1 VPPGYW
7 WRRTA
12 RGRRLLDN
20 ELFIALLN
28 PAIALTLAA
37 AFFLLWL
44 YRVHRLHLM
53 MVAVAYAG
61 SAMGFLL
68 QYFVLPIGLPASRL
82 LSVLSFTI
90 ATFGLAGAIVARY
103 GRKPPWGQMGLLAVG
118 GLAGFSWF
126 MFVEPDL
133 TSRVFAINF
142 AFGGIS
148 LLVAVEIR
156 AVQERGAIER
166 MMIALALL
174 SAANFIVRP
183 VIAMALYGP
192 YHTYDG
198 FYASFYW
205 TTAVLSHAV
214 FSLLIALSLFTDE
227 ALVMMRK
234 LHSDSLT
241 DPLSDLLNRRGFE
254 ARAAALIAA
263 CARTNL
269 PVTLIVADLDRFK
282 ALNDRHG
289 HAAGDRVIAE
299 FSARLRM
306 AAGTR
311 AIAGRL
317 GGEEFAVL
325 LPMADLA
332 AARLFAEAVRAVFS
346 NGPIDGLPPQIRVTA
361 SFGIAAR
368 SGDESLAELTRRAD
382 EALYHV
388 KRGGRDGVRVSYQ
401 HAPEPLASDVL
412 LRTALS

>member
-1 VPPGYW
+1 
-7 WRRTA
+7 
-12 RGRRLLDN
+12 LDN

-44 YRVHRLHLM
+44 YRRHRFHLA

-61 SAMGFLL
+61 SAFGFLL
-68 QYFVLPIGLPASRL
+68 QYFVLPVGLPVSRL
-82 LSVLSFTI
+82 VSVLSFTI
-90 ATFGLAGAIVARY
+90 SVLALAGAIIARY
-103 GRKPPWGQMGLLAVG
+103 GRKPPWGQMGLLAIG
-118 GLAGFSWF
+118 GIAAFSWF

-142 AFGGIS
+142 AFGGIC
-148 LLVAVEIR
+148 LIVAAEIRDLPGKGAVE
-156 AVQERGAIER
+156 R
-166 MMIALALL
+166 MVIALALL
-174 SAANFIVRP
+174 SAANFLVRP
-183 VIAMALYGP
+183 VVAMAVYGP

-214 FSLLIALSLFTDE
+214 FSLLIALSLLTDE
-227 ALVMMRK
+227 ALVMMHK

-241 DPLSDLLNRRGFE
+241 DPLSELLNRRGFE
-254 ARAAALIAA
+254 ARAAALIEA

-269 PVTLIVADLDRFK
+269 PATLIVADLDRFK

-299 FSARLRM
+299 FAARLRM

-311 AIAGRL
+311 AVAGRL

-325 LPMADLA
+325 LPMTDLA

-346 NGPIDGLPPQIRVTA
+346 NGPIDGLPPEIRVTA
-361 SFGIAAR
+361 SFGIATR

-401 HAPEPLASDVL
+401 HMPEGLPSAVL
-412 LRTALS
+412 LQSV

>member
-1 VPPGYW
+1 
-7 WRRTA
+7 
-12 RGRRLLDN
+12 LDN

-44 YRVHRLHLM
+44 YRRQRFHLV
-53 MVAVAYAG
+53 MVAVGYAG
-61 SAMGFLL
+61 SAVGFLL
-68 QYFVLPIGLPASRL
+68 QYFVLPVGLPVSRL

-90 ATFGLAGAIVARY
+90 AVFALASVVISRC
-103 GRKPPWGQMGLLAVG
+103 GRKPPWGQIGLLGMG
-118 GLAGFSWF
+118 GIAAFSWF
-126 MFVEPDL
+126 MFVDPNL
-133 TSRVFAINF
+133 TWRVFAINF
-142 AFGGIS
+142 AFGGIC
-148 LLVAVEIR
+148 LVVAAELRAVSNRGAVEQTI
-156 AVQERGAIER
+156 
-166 MMIALALL
+166 MALALL
-174 SAANFIVRP
+174 SAVNFFVRP
-183 VIAMALYGP
+183 VLAMALYGS
-192 YHTYDG
+192 YQTYDG

-227 ALVMMRK
+227 ALVMMHK

-241 DPLSDLLNRRGFE
+241 DSLSGLLNRRGFE
-254 ARAAALIAA
+254 AKASALLDT
-263 CARTNL
+263 CVRTKL
-269 PVTLIVADLDRFK
+269 PVALIVADLDRFK

-299 FSARLRM
+299 FAMCLRT

-325 LPMADLA
+325 LPMADPA
-332 AARLFAEAVRAVFS
+332 AARLFAEAVRTVFS
-346 NGPIDGLPPQIRVTA
+346 GEAINGLPQEVRVTA

-368 SGDESLAELTRRAD
+368 SGRESLAELTCRAD

-388 KRGGRDGVRVSYQ
+388 KRDGRDGVRVSYQ
-401 HAPEPLASDVL
+401 RAPEPLASE
-412 LRTALS
+412 ALPRIA

>member
-1 VPPGYW
+1 
-7 WRRTA
+7 
-12 RGRRLLDN
+12 LDN

-44 YRVHRLHLM
+44 YLRQRFHLV

-61 SAMGFLL
+61 SALGFLL
-68 QYFVLPIGLPASRL
+68 QYFVLPVGLPVSRL
-82 LSVLSFTI
+82 FSVLGFTV
-90 ATFGLAGAIVARY
+90 AVFALAGAIIARH
-103 GRKPPWGQMGLLAVG
+103 GRKPPWVQIGLLGLG
-118 GLAGFSWF
+118 GIAGFSWF

-133 TSRVFAINF
+133 TGRVFAINF
-142 AFGGIS
+142 AFGGIC
-148 LLVAVEIR
+148 LVVVAELR
-156 AVQERGAIER
+156 AVREGGAVER

-174 SAANFIVRP
+174 SAVNFLVRP
-183 VIAMALYGP
+183 VLAMALYGP

-198 FYASFYW
+198 FYTSFYW

-227 ALVMMRK
+227 ALVMMHK

-241 DPLSDLLNRRGFE
+241 DPLSGLLNRRGFE
-254 ARAAALIAA
+254 TRASALIET
-263 CARTNL
+263 CARTKL
-269 PVTLIVADLDRFK
+269 PVALIVADLDRFK

-299 FSARLRM
+299 FAMRLRM

-311 AIAGRL
+311 AIAGRM

-325 LPMADLA
+325 LPMADPA
-332 AARLFAEAVRAVFS
+332 AARLFAEAVRTIFS
-346 NGPIDGLPPQIRVTA
+346 GEAINGLPREVRVTA

-368 SGDESLAELTRRAD
+368 SGGESLAELTCRAD

-401 HAPEPLASDVL
+401 RAPEPLASDGFL
-412 LRTALS
+412 LTA

>member
-1 VPPGYW
+1 
-7 WRRTA
+7 
-12 RGRRLLDN
+12 LDN

-44 YRVHRLHLM
+44 YRRHRFHLL

-61 SAMGFLL
+61 SAFGFLL
-68 QYFVLPIGLPASRL
+68 QYFVLPVGLPVSRL
-82 LSVLSFTI
+82 VSVLSFTI
-90 ATFGLAGAIVARY
+90 AVLALAGAVIARY
-103 GRKPPWGQMGLLAVG
+103 GRKPPWGQMGLLGLG
-118 GLAGFSWF
+118 GIAGFSWF

-133 TSRVFAINF
+133 TCRVFAMNF
-142 AFGGIS
+142 AFGGIC
-148 LLVAVEIR
+148 LVVAAELRALHGKGAV
-156 AVQERGAIER
+156 ER

-174 SAANFIVRP
+174 SAVNFLLRP
-183 VIAMALYGP
+183 VVAMAVYGP

-198 FYASFYW
+198 FYTSFYW

-241 DPLSDLLNRRGFE
+241 DPLSGLLNRRGFE
-254 ARAAALIAA
+254 ARASALIEA
-263 CARTNL
+263 CGCTNL
-269 PVTLIVADLDRFK
+269 PVALIVADLDRFK

-299 FSARLRM
+299 FASRLKM

-311 AIAGRL
+311 AVAGRL

-332 AARLFAEAVRAVFS
+332 AARLLADAVRSVFS
-346 NGPIDGLPPQIRVTA
+346 NGPIDGLPPEIRVTA
-361 SFGIAAR
+361 SFGVAAR
-368 SGDESLAELTRRAD
+368 SGQESMAELTRRAD

-401 HAPEPLASDVL
+401 HAPEILPSA
-412 LRTALS
+412 ALVQLV

>member
-1 VPPGYW
+1 
-7 WRRTA
+7 
-12 RGRRLLDN
+12 LDN

-37 AFFLLWL
+37 AFLLLWL
-44 YRVHRLHLM
+44 YRRHRFHLV

-61 SAMGFLL
+61 SAVGFLL
-68 QYFVLPIGLPASRL
+68 QYFVLPVGLPVSRL
-82 LSVLSFTI
+82 LSNLSFTI
-90 ATFGLAGAIVARY
+90 AVFALAGAIIARY
-103 GRKPPWGQMGLLAVG
+103 GRKPPWGQMGLLGLG
-118 GLAGFSWF
+118 GIAGFSWF

-142 AFGGIS
+142 AFGGIC
-148 LLVAVEIR
+148 LIVAVELR
-156 AVQERGAIER
+156 TVHEKGAVEW

-174 SAANFIVRP
+174 SAVNFLVRP
-183 VIAMALYGP
+183 VAAMAIYGS

-198 FYASFYW
+198 FYTSVYW

-227 ALVMMRK
+227 ALVMMNK

-241 DPLSDLLNRRGFE
+241 DALSGLLNRRGFE
-254 ARAAALIAA
+254 ARASALIDA
-263 CARTNL
+263 CARTRL
-269 PVTLIVADLDRFK
+269 PVALIVADLDRFK

-299 FSARLRM
+299 FASRLKM
-306 AAGTR
+306 AVGTR
-311 AIAGRL
+311 AVAGRL

-332 AARLFAEAVRAVFS
+332 AARLLADAVRAVFS
-346 NGPIDGLPPQIRVTA
+346 NAPIEGLPPEIRVTA
-361 SFGIAAR
+361 SFGVAAR

-401 HAPEPLASDVL
+401 HAPEL
-412 LRTALS
+412 LPSAALLFSA